1 VSSSLQDTDTRK
13 TRGTERGTE
22 TTRPVPFIVPS
33 RQEEEH
39 PGYPVPGGT
48 APIVR
53 VWVNPAS
60 GCGSTLRQ
68 GEGHSASG

>member
-1 VSSSLQDTDTRK
+1 MRDTPCKDAA
-13 TRGTERGTE
+13 
-22 TTRPVPFIVPS
+22 
-33 RQEEEH
+33 
-39 PGYPVPGGT
+39 GYPVPGGR

-68 GEGHSASG
+68 GEGHSVSDGRTSCVRMKDTLRQDEELPESG